1 MMSTRVCRSASIL
14 LSALPALALPLLV
27 MLSGCSSAP
36 ETRARPNI
44 LILFADDQRTDTI
57 GAWGN
62 PSIKTPNID
71 GLVNRGFS
79 FRRNY
84 CLGGNSGAVCV
95 PSRAML
101 NSGKSYFKISND
113 LEGVKI
119 LPELLR
125 ENGYVTF
132 GTGKWHNQQ
141 PSFQRGFLLGKS
153 IFFGGMSD
161 HTKVPIHDLG
171 ANGGLTERGEG
182 PKFSSELFAD
192 AAIEFLENYNGDK
205 PFYAYVAFTAP
216 HDPRQPPLEYRQPYY
231 DWPPPLPKN
240 FMPRHPFDNGEM
252 TVRDEQLGAWPRTA
266 DLVRDQLAEYYGM
279 VAQMDAQFGRILET
293 LEKTGRV
300 DNTYVIYAAD
310 HGLAVG
316 SHGLLGKQ
324 NLYEHSMGAPLVVAG
339 RGIPAGGS
347 TQAFTYLLDI
357 FPTVCALTGA
367 APPADLDGFD
377 LGPLW
382 RGETDSVRDRIFLAY
397 RGLMRSIRDHRWKLI
412 RYPPIDHTQLFDLEN
427 DPDELNNLADDPA
440 QAGRIEE
447 MMVFLAE
454 GQKTAGDDLP
464 LSVADPR
471 PMEIDLSGFERTPD
485 RWQPEW
491 IIEKYFPAV
500 E

>member
-1 MMSTRVCRSASIL
+1 MTPNRIRNFVPLSR
-14 LSALPALALPLLV
+14 SALPALVLPLLA
-27 MLSGCSSAP
+27 LLTGCSGP
-36 ETRARPNI
+36 TLQTARPNI

-62 PSIKTPNID
+62 PNIKTPNID
-71 GLVNRGFS
+71 RLVERGFS

-101 NSGKSYFKISND
+101 NSGKSYVKIPKD

-141 PSFQRGFLLGKS
+141 PSFQRGFMRGKS

-171 ANGGLTERGEG
+171 GNGELIERDEG

-192 AAIEFLENYNGDK
+192 AAIEFLESYKEDK

-216 HDPRQPPLEYRQPYY
+216 HDPRQPPLEFRQPYY
-231 DWPPPLPKN
+231 DSPPPLPKN

-252 TVRDEQLGAWPRTA
+252 TVRDEQLGAWPRTPEM
-266 DLVRDQLAEYYGM
+266 VRDQLAEYYGM
-279 VAQMDAQFGRILET
+279 VTHLDVQFGRILET
-293 LEKTGRV
+293 LEKTGRAE
-300 DNTYVIYAAD
+300 NTYIIYAAD

-324 NLYEHSMGAPLVVAG
+324 NLYEHSMGAPLLVAG

-357 FPTVCALTGA
+357 FPTVCALTGVS
-367 APPADLDGFD
+367 PPADLDGFD
-377 LGPLW
+377 LGSIW
-382 RGETDSVRDRIFLAY
+382 RGEKDSVRDRVFLAY
-397 RGLMRSIRDHRWKLI
+397 RGLMRSIRDGRWKLI
-412 RYPPIDHTQLFDLEN
+412 RYPPINHTQLFDLEN
-427 DPDELNNLADDPA
+427 DPDELNNLASDPA
-440 QAGRIEE
+440 QADRIEE
-447 MMVFLAE
+447 MMGFLVE
-454 GQKTAGDDLP
+454 EQKAAGDDLA
-464 LSVADPR
+464 LSMDDPK
-471 PMEIDLSGFERTPD
+471 PMEIDLSGFRRTPD

-491 IIEKYFPAV
+491 IIEKYFP
-500 E
+500 ERE

>member
-1 MMSTRVCRSASIL
+1 MMLIRVRKSVPVSYSVLTVL
-14 LSALPALALPLLV
+14 LLPLAAL
-27 MLSGCSSAP
+27 LTGCTTASQISI
-36 ETRARPNI
+36 RPNI
-44 LILFADDQRTDTI
+44 LILFADDQRTDTV

-62 PSIKTPNID
+62 PNINTPNID
-71 GLVNRGFS
+71 GLVKRGFS

-101 NSGKSYFKISND
+101 NSGKSYFKIPND

-141 PSFQRGFLLGKS
+141 PSFQRGFILGKS
-153 IFFGGMSD
+153 IMFGGMSD

-171 ANGGLTERGEG
+171 PNGELIDREEG

-192 AAIEFLENYNGDK
+192 AAIEFLENHNEDK

-216 HDPRQPPLEYRQPYY
+216 HDPRQPPLEFRQPYY
-231 DWPPPLPKN
+231 DALPPLPAN
-240 FMPRHPFDNGEM
+240 FLPQHPFDNGEM
-252 TVRDEQLGAWPRTA
+252 TVRDEQLGAWPRTPEV
-266 DLVRDQLAEYYGM
+266 VRDQLAEYYGL
-279 VAQMDAQFGRILET
+279 VTHMDTQIGRILET
-293 LEKTGRV
+293 LEKTGRAE
-300 DNTYVIYAAD
+300 NTYVVYAAD

-339 RGIPAGGS
+339 KGIPTGGS

-357 FPTVCALTGA
+357 FPTVCALTGM
-367 APPADLDGFD
+367 APPPDLDGFD
-377 LGPLW
+377 LGPIW
-382 RGETDSVRDRIFLAY
+382 RGETQLVRDRIFLAY
-397 RGLMRSIRDHRWKLI
+397 RGLMRSIRDERWKLI
-412 RYPPIDHTQLFDLEN
+412 RYPPINHTQLFDLAA
-427 DPDELNNLADDPA
+427 DPDEINNLAGDPA
-440 QAGRIEE
+440 QAQRIEQ
-447 MMVFLAE
+447 MMGWLAE
-454 GQKTAGDDLP
+454 GQKAAGDDLW
-464 LSVADPR
+464 LSVDDPE
-471 PMEIDLSGFERTPD
+471 PMEIDLSGFQRTPD
-485 RWQPEW
+485 RWQPQW
-491 IIEKYFPAV
+491 IIDKYFPAK